1 MAQTYL
7 CDVCDCGFDGSA
19 TPLAIRLGLNRGKP
33 FVGFVAIKQCWV
45 SGLPMAVLG
54 LGLLAMVEMFRVFIP
69 RLMRAESQERRHIFS
84 FLTWFVASIYGIYRN
99 TRWLYMY
106 LNELWFV
113 ILVTQVFLTATDGF
127 CFIALWS
134 GAVQPTSS
142 ASSDHVDL
150 DAVVRGGLGEG
161 GRKHKGNWRVQQVVV
176 VFKLWHLF
184 FFIVEVVHSVPKY
197 GVLET
202 LFGDDFRNVT
212 FLAEDLLYLRL
223 FFVHDELLANLKCKR
238 IWVGAAA
245 MHLIYLGTCGVL
257 IGRDYYDVMT

>member
-1 MAQTYL
+1 
-7 CDVCDCGFDGSA
+7 
-19 TPLAIRLGLNRGKP
+19 
-33 FVGFVAIKQCWV
+33 
-45 SGLPMAVLG
+45 MAVLG

-113 ILVTQVFLTATDGF
+113 ILVTQFFLTATDGF

-161 GRKHKGNWRVQQVVV
+161 GRKHKGNWRVQQVLV
-176 VFKLWHLF
+176 VFKLLHLF

-245 MHLIYLGTCGVL
+245 MHLIYLGVVSLSGGIT
-257 IGRDYYDVMT
+257 TT